1 MQINIQNNQENLYEK
16 IKKMMNNPFV
26 KFSLGFVGLGTI
38 GIAAKL
44 IYDKIHQNKID
55 KVYNEL
61 VIDND
66 VTLSTA
72 DQIWISKN
80 MILFAQKYPLCWHN
94 VFMQL
99 LACPEYIHYSNDPN
113 HPIHKSK
120 KIMTMIDFAKKN
132 LPGIFSEGKVK
143 VPKVKVPMEVRQMP
157 DDVIL
162 KIDQISGKF
171 VPEDDSLSDEQ
182 KEYIITFANFDNVN
196 DVIKNNE
203 GKYIFNLLP
212 NKIWLTDKEK
222 HPFVLHPRNIYDQF
236 YRFDDVQFNQL
247 EILDVPVTEFY
258 KTGEKEY
265 GEEWFRDICKPI
277 NELGNSKLKAVK
289 KRGKIYGWYA
299 QYKKDDVMK
308 YYTRRA
314 ENIFN
319 EYNKFCNSLK
329 GINCCQEYGYYPT
342 FVVIYDDVDYSSVP
356 HYHCCYIVYDKDK
369 NIKYFLWGDGIKNSF
384 RVMSAGESLERLN
397 KYSSIW
403 VKYSR
408 SDIVE
413 KFYTPFDDKNCIAE
427 NK

>member
-162 KIDQISGKF
+162 KIDQISGEF

-182 KEYIITFANFDNVN
+182 KEYIIDFANFDNVN

-222 HPFVLHPRNIYDQF
+222 YPFVLHPRNIYDQF

-265 GEEWFRDICKPI
+265 GEGWFRDICKPI
-277 NELGNSKLKAVK
+277 NELDSPQLAVK
-289 KRGKIYGWYA
+289 KRKKIYGWYA

-319 EYNKFCNSLK
+319 EYNRGNFSFKD
-329 GINCCQEYGYYPT
+329 INCCQEYGYYPT
-342 FVVIYDDVDYSSVP
+342 FVVIYDNVDYSSIP

-384 RVMSAGESLERLN
+384 SVMSAGESLERLN

-413 KFYTPFDDKNCIAE
+413 KFYTPFDDKNCIAK